1 MSRSQTSPSHAPG
14 PSRRLIGA
22 LLAATVVGAL
32 LSVLAV
38 QWCRI
43 NGWSDPD
50 QHLAMCYSDFSLLF
64 VERGLADGYFPLIDD
79 VRSDQI
85 MEYPVLIGVVAG
97 LFAAMIPG
105 DGAAPERI
113 LAFYDLNHMAVI
125 LCWIGL
131 VLVTAYSLSPER
143 RRHAL
148 LVALAPGIILTVSIN
163 WDMWAVLLGAVAL
176 LAWGRRMPVAA
187 GVLIG
192 LGAAMKLYPLLFLG
206 AIIVLCLR
214 TARWRTLSTVIAAS
228 ALTWL
233 AVNVPLMIAQP
244 EQWRTFYEFSSAR
257 EPGFSSMWLVL
268 VPTGWSGETF
278 SLISNGL
285 FLLCCLGIAWLG
297 LAAPRR
303 PSVAQLCLLIV
314 GCFVLLGKVYSPQ
327 FVIWLIPL
335 VVLAMPRVRV
345 FWIWQGVEV
354 FHWVSVWLISAKITS
369 EGTIGAGHYLFEA
382 FYGLGIAAHMVAV
395 IWILVLVVRDIL
407 HPGGPQGTEHDPLAG
422 PVAEYDDACTL
433 PGTAKAQ
440 GVTAD
445 A

>member
-1 MSRSQTSPSHAPG
+1 MNSLQTPASTSGG
-14 PSRRLIGA
+14 PSKKLIGV
-22 LLAATVVGAL
+22 LLAATVLGAL

-43 NGWSDPD
+43 NGWSDPQ

-64 VERGLADGYFPLIDD
+64 VERGLADGAFPFIDEVPD
-79 VRSDQI
+79 GQV

-97 LFAAMIPG
+97 ATAAMIPG
-105 DGAAPERI
+105 QGASAERI
-113 LAFYDLNHMAVI
+113 LAFYDLNHIAVI

-131 VLVTAYSLSPER
+131 VLVTAFSLPAER
-143 RRHAL
+143 RRQAL

-163 WDMWAVLLGAVAL
+163 WDMWAVLLGAAAL

-214 TARWRTLSTVIAAS
+214 TARWRTLIAVTVPA

-233 AVNVPLMIAQP
+233 AVNLPFMLAQP

-257 EPGFSSMWLVL
+257 EPGFSSVWLAL
-268 VPTGWSGETF
+268 APTGWSGETF

-285 FLLCCLGIAWLG
+285 FLLCCLAIAWLG

-303 PSVAQLCLLIV
+303 PSTAQLCLLIV

-335 VVLAMPRVRV
+335 VVLAMPRARV
-345 FWIWQGVEV
+345 FLIWQAAEV
-354 FHWVSVWLISAKITS
+354 FHWASVWLISAKITS
-369 EGTIGAGHYLFEA
+369 QGAIGTGHYLLETL
-382 FYGLGIAAHMVAV
+382 YGLGIAAHMLAL

-407 HPGGPQGTEHDPLAG
+407 APASSCAPAQDPLAG
-422 PVAEYDDACTL
+422 PVADDDDAFTL
-433 PGTAKAQ
+433 PGLPPGEK
-440 GVTAD
+440 GTAD